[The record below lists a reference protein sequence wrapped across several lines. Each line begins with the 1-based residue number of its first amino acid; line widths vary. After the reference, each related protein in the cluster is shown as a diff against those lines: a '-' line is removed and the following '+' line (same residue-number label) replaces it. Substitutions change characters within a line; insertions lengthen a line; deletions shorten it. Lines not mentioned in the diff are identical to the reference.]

1 MELSDLNLFA
11 TIARHGNIT
20 KAAQRLNTVQSNV
33 TTRLRMLERELGV
46 SLFQRHH
53 QGVTLTR
60 AGHDLLPFAQQA
72 EALVQKAKDT
82 VANNGK
88 PHGVL
93 RLGSMETAA
102 AARLPALLK
111 AYAPTHRNVDIA
123 VETGTT
129 RNLIQAVL
137 EYRLDGAFV
146 AGPIEHDDLQAIPSF
161 VEELVLV
168 SAPQHR
174 SLERALKEG
183 SIHKLFVFRV
193 GCSYRQRLERF
204 LGARGIT
211 LINQLEFGTLEG
223 IIGCVGAGLGIT
235 MLPLSVVEPYVRR
248 KEVAIHRIPPEDARS
263 ETVFITRRDTLRSL
277 ALEEFLRTLNDAVQ
291 IASRSRR
298 VNGSRYQGKRET

>member
-1 MELSDLNLFA
+1 MAMELSDLNLFA

-33 TTRLRMLERELGV
+33 TTRLRILERELGV

-93 RLGSMETAA
+93 RLGSMETTA

-123 VETGTT
+123 IETGTT

-146 AGPIEHDDLQAIPSF
+146 AGPIEHDDLQTTPSF

-174 SLERALKEG
+174 SLELALKEG
-183 SIHKLFVFRV
+183 TIHKLLFF
-193 GCSYRQRLERF
+193 E
-204 LGARGIT
+204 
-211 LINQLEFGTLEG
+211 
-223 IIGCVGAGLGIT
+223 
-235 MLPLSVVEPYVRR
+235 
-248 KEVAIHRIPPEDARS
+248 
-263 ETVFITRRDTLRSL
+263 
-277 ALEEFLRTLNDAVQ
+277 
-291 IASRSRR
+291 
-298 VNGSRYQGKRET
+298 